1 MSVLKVGF
9 FADHPEAKVPA
20 IAYGDDAGYDLYSA
34 ETISILPST
43 CEGVNCRFMISI
55 PKGYYGKNFSRS
67 GLIKRNCVVT
77 DGGVID
83 SGYRGNV
90 VVFVFNHGKKTF
102 HVKPGDKIAQ
112 FVFMKK
118 ETVEF
123 VIVDDYFKLL
133 DSERGKSGFGS
144 SDSKK
149 VKFDTEKDT
158 EIIKEEAI
166 LAVND
171 EIVISERK

>member
-1 MSVLKVGF
+1 MSVLKVSF
-9 FADHPEAKVPA
+9 FADHPEAKVPT

-43 CEGVNCRFMISI
+43 CEGVNCHFMIGI
-55 PKGYYGKNFSRS
+55 PTGYYGKNFSRS
-67 GLIKRNCVVT
+67 GLIKRKSVVAH
-77 DGGVID
+77 GGVID
-83 SGYRGNV
+83 SGYRGD
-90 VVFVFNHGKKTF
+90 VFVFLFNHGKTIF
-102 HVKPGDKIAQ
+102 NVKPGDKVAQ

-133 DSERGKSGFGS
+133 SSERGKSGFGS

-149 VKFDTEKDT
+149 TKFDTENDT

-166 LAVND
+166 LAAND
-171 EIVISERK
+171 KIVISERK

>member
-9 FADHPEAKVPA
+9 FAAHPEAKVPT

-34 ETISILPST
+34 ETISILPSS
-43 CEGVNCRFMISI
+43 CEGVNCHFMISI

-67 GLIKRNCVVT
+67 GLIKRKCVVA

-83 SGYRGNV
+83 SGYRGD
-90 VVFVFNHGKKTF
+90 VFVFPFNHGKTIF
-102 HVKPGDKIAQ
+102 HVKPGDKVAQ

-133 DSERGKSGFGS
+133 SSERGKSGFGS

-166 LAVND
+166 LVVNG
-171 EIVISERK
+171 EIVISETK